1 MKSAPMFN
9 IRGKGAQG
17 TLLGSC
23 VSLSIL
29 VLIFFYAMVKL
40 NVLFSKVNPN
50 ITEVKEDWAIQ
61 DEELN
66 PVDNGLRFAW
76 HAESFHSK
84 YTIDDPRYVK
94 MLVRLYGKKDGKIFE
109 KIIDHHKCT
118 EDDMAK
124 FAPPTRE
131 A

>member
-1 MKSAPMFN
+1 MFN

-66 PVDNGLRFAW
+66 PADKGLRFAW

-84 YTIDDPRYVK
+84 YSIDDSRYVK

-109 KIIDHHKCT
+109 KIIDHHECT
-118 EDDMAK
+118 EEDMAK